1 MWDTVAY
8 YHCRD
13 RAAAHAEGN
22 MKYSQYLK
30 ALDSDAPPEWR
41 GKFLAYKRLKK
52 MLR

>member
-1 MWDTVAY
+1 
-8 YHCRD
+8 
-13 RAAAHAEGN
+13 

-41 GKFLAYKRLKK
+41 GKFLAYKQLKK